1 MTKLTDPVE
10 IAEELPKWEGKELTV
25 YVKLNPYV
33 ELGMKSLLSK
43 TAEGSWRVQLGTKG
57 AATGILF
64 TSRGVTD
71 MRLNDEGCPHLSID
85 VSPRTP
91 PAGEFT

>member
-1 MTKLTDPVE
+1 MTKLTDQVE
-10 IAEELPKWEGKELTV
+10 IAEELPKWEGKEITV

-33 ELGMKSLLSK
+33 ELGMKSPLSK
-43 TAEGSWRVQLGTKG
+43 TAEGSWRVQLGIKD
-57 AATGILF
+57 AATGVLF
-64 TSRGVTD
+64 TAKGVTD
-71 MRLNDEGCPHLSID
+71 MRLHDDRCPHLSID